1 MFNYQMPAITSNKV
15 LRAIQKDWTLGGSL
29 RYQSGA
35 LIAVAAATN
44 NLTAALPRA
53 AGTRVNR
60 VPGVP
65 LFTQDPNCHCF
76 NPAQTFILNP
86 AAWTQ
91 PAAGQWGFAA
101 PYYNDYRWQRQPA
114 ENLSLGRV
122 FRIKEKVTFSFRA
135 EFFNVFNRVFL
146 NAPTSSNSSQTQVY
160 NGNSTVSGFGYINTL
175 ITPIQAAG
183 GATPTTRNGQLVG
196 RIQF

>member
-1 MFNYQMPAITSNKV
+1 MFNYQMPAMTSNKL
-15 LRAIQKDWTLGGSL
+15 LRSIQKDWTLGGSM
-29 RYQSGA
+29 RYQSGL
-35 LIAVAAATN
+35 LIAVPLATN

-65 LFTQDPNCHCF
+65 LFTQSPDCHCF
-76 NPAQTFILNP
+76 DPAQTFILNP

-91 PAAGQWGFAA
+91 PAAGQWGYAA
-101 PYYNDYRWQRQPA
+101 PYYNDYRWQRTPS
-114 ENLSLGRV
+114 ESLSLGRV

-135 EFFNVFNRVFL
+135 EFFNIFNRVFL
-146 NAPTSSNSSQTQVY
+146 NAPTSTNSS
-160 NGNSTVSGFGYINTL
+160 

-183 GATPTTRNGQLVG
+183 GATPTTRNGQLVA